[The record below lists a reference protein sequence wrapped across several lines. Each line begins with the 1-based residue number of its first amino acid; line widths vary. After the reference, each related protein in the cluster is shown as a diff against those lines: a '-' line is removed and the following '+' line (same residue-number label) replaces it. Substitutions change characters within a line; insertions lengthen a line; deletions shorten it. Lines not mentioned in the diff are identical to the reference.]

1 MGVTSCLEICSKNE
15 NEFVNPFSE
24 IKKQEE
30 ANKKGENNKE
40 ENNILNNSDND
51 INNINEEQLK
61 EDYKFKAFK
70 NKFETVLPNFGQY
83 IDKEQ
88 FNENIPENARSYMDQ
103 NEFQLPDNLHINENI
118 YEMQPIKFKNDN
130 LYEGYWNENIIM
142 DGLGKYYIAD
152 GNLFIEGV
160 WDNGRSI
167 YGRIYYPNNNI
178 YEGFINNS
186 NCEGKG
192 KLIYDTG
199 EIYEGDF
206 SNGELD
212 GEGKLTFADKTIYE
226 GQFSKGEINGKG
238 IMKWPNGIIYD
249 GYFSKGTLNYQGKL
263 IGNGQEQYE
272 GNFQNNFF
280 SGKGKYTFEDGSTYE
295 GDFESGLRNG
305 KGIYIKKDEFS
316 YEGSWANDYAHGFG
330 TYSFGSV
337 NVKGIWRNGYNAEI
351 TKVEGCEINDF
362 NHEILNFKIP
372 AINLKTESLTNLM
385 TGNNIKNFASSNN
398 PSYLNSKEN

>member
-212 GEGKLTFADKTIYE
+212 GEGKLTFTDKTIYE

-372 AINLKTESLTNLM
+372 AINLKTENLTNLM
-385 TGNNIKNFASSNN
+385 NGNNIKNFASSNN

>member
-88 FNENIPENARSYMDQ
+88 FNENIPENVRSYMDQ

-118 YEMQPIKFKNDN
+118 YEMPPIKFKNDN

-178 YEGFINNS
+178 YEGYITNS
-186 NCEGKG
+186 YCQGKG
-192 KLIYDTG
+192 KLFFSTG

-206 SNGELD
+206 VNGEID
-212 GEGKLTFADKTIYE
+212 GNGKFTFADKTTYE
-226 GQFSKGEINGKG
+226 GQFSKGDFHGHIRRIN
-238 IMKWPNGIIYD
+238 
-249 GYFSKGTLNYQGKL
+249 
-263 IGNGQEQYE
+263 
-272 GNFQNNFF
+272 
-280 SGKGKYTFEDGSTYE
+280 YTCG
-295 GDFESGLRNG
+295 R
-305 KGIYIKKDEFS
+305 
-316 YEGSWANDYAHGFG
+316 
-330 TYSFGSV
+330 
-337 NVKGIWRNGYNAEI
+337 R
-351 TKVEGCEINDF
+351 
-362 NHEILNFKIP
+362 
-372 AINLKTESLTNLM
+372 
-385 TGNNIKNFASSNN
+385 
-398 PSYLNSKEN
+398 